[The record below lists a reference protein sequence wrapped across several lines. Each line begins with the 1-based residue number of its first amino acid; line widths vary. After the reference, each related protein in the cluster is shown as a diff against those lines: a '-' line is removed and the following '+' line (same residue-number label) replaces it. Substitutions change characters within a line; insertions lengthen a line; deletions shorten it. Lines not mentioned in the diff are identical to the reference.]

1 MTDFFY
7 DLLSF
12 AAISMFVG
20 ALGLWL
26 MVLA

>member
-1 MTDFFY
+1 MADFIY

-12 AAISMFVG
+12 AAVSMFVS